1 MSSYVA
7 RVKKQDTLRISQ
19 IIPDAPSLA
28 PPSPPQALEVGAG
41 AAGIDWCIT
50 DLSCLF
56 RCSSKVK
63 EREILHVSLI
73 YCLFRLIV
81 A

>member
-28 PPSPPQALEVGAG
+28 PLPPQALEAGAG
-41 AAGIDWCIT
+41 AAGID
-50 DLSCLF
+50 
-56 RCSSKVK
+56 
-63 EREILHVSLI
+63 
-73 YCLFRLIV
+73 
-81 A
+81 

>member
-7 RVKKQDTLRISQ
+7 RVKKQDTLHISQ
-19 IIPDAPSLA
+19 IIPGAPSL
-28 PPSPPQALEVGAG
+28 PPPPQALEAGAG

>member
-28 PPSPPQALEVGAG
+28 PPSPPQALEAGAG
-41 AAGIDWCIT
+41 AAGID
-50 DLSCLF
+50 
-56 RCSSKVK
+56 
-63 EREILHVSLI
+63 
-73 YCLFRLIV
+73 
-81 A
+81 